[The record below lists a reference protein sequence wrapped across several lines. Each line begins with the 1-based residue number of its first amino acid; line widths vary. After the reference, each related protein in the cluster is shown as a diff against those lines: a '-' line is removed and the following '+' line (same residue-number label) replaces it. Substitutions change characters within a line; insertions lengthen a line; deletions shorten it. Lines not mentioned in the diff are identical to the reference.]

1 MSAVPV
7 VSKSVRAKVWRWV
20 GWLAGAAFVAL
31 LAPALW
37 QALRGQDWSTVTVLA
52 EQGDRGRLGL
62 LLAGA
67 LLVTTVAPLLGMLSW
82 RAIMVD
88 LGASL
93 STPQAVRMFC
103 VGFFSKYLPVKG
115 LALVLAARMARTSGV
130 TMGRFFGA
138 GVLSMAVTTLTAF
151 AVGLLAG
158 VTLLGDRVG
167 WLLLALVPIAVMV
180 VWPQLINRAV
190 GWAMRVLRRPPPQAL
205 LSARGMR
212 RGVLWQCLAWLVSG
226 LHLWLL
232 ALAVNAAPGRSL
244 LLCLGAF
251 SLATAIG
258 VLVIVVPDGIGV
270 REAVLMGALTT
281 VLPVPQA
288 AVVVV
293 ASRLVTTVSEVG
305 LGAVAMVAAEI
316 AYRKGKA
323 GGNDHSSAQ
332 AVRL

>member
-1 MSAVPV
+1 MSATIA
-7 VSKSVRAKVWRWV
+7 SRSVRAKAWRLV

-31 LAPALW
+31 LVPALW
-37 QALRGQDWSTVTVLA
+37 QALRGQDWSSVTALA
-52 EQGDRGRLGL
+52 EQGDRGRIGL

-67 LLVTTVAPLLGMLSW
+67 LLVTTIGPLLGMFSW

-88 LGASL
+88 LGARL

-103 VGFFSKYLPVKG
+103 VGFFSKYMPVKG
-115 LALVLAARMARTSGV
+115 LALLLAARMAKTSGV
-130 TMGRFFGA
+130 GMGRFFGA

-158 VTLLGDRVG
+158 VPLFGEMVG
-167 WLLLALVPIAVMV
+167 WLLPALVPVAVMV

-190 GWAMRVLRRPPPQAL
+190 GWMMRAVRRPPPEAG

-212 RGVLWQCLAWLVSG
+212 RSVLWQCLAWLVSG

-232 ALAVNAAPGRSL
+232 ALAMNAAPGRSL
-244 LLCLGAF
+244 LLCVGAF

-270 REAVLMGALTT
+270 REAVLMAALTT
-281 VLPVPQA
+281 VLPVPAA

-293 ASRLVTTVSEVG
+293 ASRVVTTVSEVG

-316 AYRKGKA
+316 AYRRGKG
-323 GGNDHSSAQ
+323 GGNAQ
-332 AVRL
+332 TARP